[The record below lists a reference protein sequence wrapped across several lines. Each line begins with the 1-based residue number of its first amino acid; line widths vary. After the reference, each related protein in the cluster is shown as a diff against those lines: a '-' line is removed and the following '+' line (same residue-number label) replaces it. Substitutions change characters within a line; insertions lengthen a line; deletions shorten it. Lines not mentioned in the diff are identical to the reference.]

1 MRSQL
6 ACPPQEVDSQNIAE
20 ERYSYDREVENVSG
34 KLDSFTLSDV
44 LDSLNVPPEEPR
56 RGKRSQQTAALES
69 GSNVVPREMARMG
82 GGGGLD
88 IGPADSSGHY
98 ASYLNNCSQINHL

>member
-1 MRSQL
+1 MVES
-6 ACPPQEVDSQNIAE
+6 ENIAE
-20 ERYSYDREVENVSG
+20 EQYSYDRELENVSG

-69 GSNVVPREMARMG
+69 GSNVVPREMARIG
-82 GGGGLD
+82 GGGGGASD
-88 IGPADSSGHY
+88 NTANY
-98 ASYLNNCSQINHL
+98 AGYLNNCRQMNDL

>member
-1 MRSQL
+1 MARL
-6 ACPPQEVDSQNIAE
+6 EVDSENISE
-20 ERYSYDREVENVSG
+20 EQYSYDREVENVSG

-82 GGGGLD
+82 GGGGGVPD
-88 IGPADSSGHY
+88 NSANY
-98 ASYLNNCSQINHL
+98 AGYLTNCRQMNDL

>member
-1 MRSQL
+1 M
-6 ACPPQEVDSQNIAE
+6 
-20 ERYSYDREVENVSG
+20 ENVSG

-82 GGGGLD
+82 GGGGGVPD
-88 IGPADSSGHY
+88 NSSNY
-98 ASYLNNCSQINHL
+98 AGYLNNCRQMNDL